1 MVRAGSGMTAVAVTC
16 GLVFAGSLYFSWRL
30 ARFLKDCDDR
40 QAAAWADHPSTGVV
54 AEAEAIVRHAYS
66 TDPTTWP

>member
-16 GLVFAGSLYFSWRL
+16 GLVFAGSLFIAWRL
-30 ARFLKDCDDR
+30 GSFLKECDER
-40 QAAAWADHPSTGVV
+40 QAAAWAAHPSAGVV
-54 AEAEAIVRHAYS
+54 AEAERIVRHAYT